1 MTNNQLSNKQV
12 LSIGLMLFALF
23 LGAGN
28 IIFPPFLG
36 QQAGTNIWIA
46 VAGFLVTG
54 VGLPLLAVIAIGRAG
69 NLQTLASRVHPTFG
83 ITFTIIIY
91 LAIGPLFGIPRTA
104 SVTYEVGVLPFLS
117 ETASQSFLPLLILSL
132 VFFSITV
139 WLSLNPSKL
148 IHRIGTII
156 TPALLI
162 VLSLLAIKSIISPIG
177 SISSPTEGYVTN
189 SFFNGFIEGYLT
201 MDTIGGLVFG
211 IVIISSLKSLG
222 ITNQTAITKTV
233 GKAGAIAAVGLA
245 LVYLSLTYIGAS
257 SVNEIGILDNGAA
270 VITASTKVL
279 FGSMGSI
286 ILAVAITLACL
297 TTSVGLI
304 TSCAQFFS
312 MQIPALSY
320 KKIVYILAIFST
332 VIANV
337 GLSKL
342 ITISLPIL
350 SFIYPLAIV
359 LILLSFLHRYF
370 RGYSTVYAG
379 GMIATG
385 IISLCDALLS
395 SGFNLGAIGHFV
407 SSLPLSVQGIGW
419 LIPGIIGCLI
429 GYGIAIAFGHE
440 HKFGTDTM
448 AN

>member
-1 MTNNQLSNKQV
+1 MKNELSKNQV
-12 LSIGLMLFALF
+12 LSLGLMLFALF

-54 VGLPLLAVIAIGRAG
+54 VGLPLLAVIAVGRTG

-83 ITFTIIIY
+83 IVFTIIVY

-104 SVTYEVGVLPFLS
+104 TVTYEIGIFPFLS
-117 ETASQSFLPLLILSL
+117 KAAGQSFLPLLILSL
-132 VFFSITV
+132 IFFVLSV

-156 TPALLI
+156 TPVLLI
-162 VLSLLAIKSIISPIG
+162 VLTILAIKSIISPIG
-177 SISSPTEGYVTN
+177 TISSPTEGYMTN

-201 MDTIGGLVFG
+201 LDTIGGLAFG
-211 IVIISSLKSLG
+211 IVVISALKNLG
-222 ITNQTAITKTV
+222 VTNQTTITKTV
-233 GKAGAIAAVGLA
+233 GKAGILAAAGLA
-245 LVYLSLTYIGAS
+245 LVYLALTYIGAS
-257 SVNEIGILDNGAA
+257 SVTEIGMLDNGAA
-270 VITASTKVL
+270 VITASTKAL
-279 FGSMGSI
+279 FGSFGTV

-304 TSCAQFFS
+304 TSCAYFFS
-312 MQIPALSY
+312 MHVPALSY
-320 KKIVYILAIFST
+320 KKVVYILAVFST

-342 ITISLPIL
+342 ISISLPIL
-350 SFIYPLAIV
+350 SFIYPIAIV
-359 LILLSFLHRYF
+359 LILLSFLHSYF
-370 RGYSTVYAG
+370 RGYSSVYASG
-379 GMIATG
+379 IIATG
-385 IISLCDALLS
+385 IISLCDALS
-395 SGFNLGAIGHFV
+395 SAGMNLGSIGHLV
-407 SSLPLSVQGIGW
+407 SSLPLSAQGIGW

-429 GYGIAIAFGHE
+429 GYGIAIIFGHE
-440 HKFGTDTM
+440 HNLETNTITE
-448 AN
+448 

>member
-1 MTNNQLSNKQV
+1 MTNNNISTKQV
-12 LSIGLMLFALF
+12 VSVGLMLFALF

-54 VGLPLLAVIAIGRAG
+54 VGLPVLAVIAIGRAE

-83 ITFTIIIY
+83 ILFTIIIY
-91 LAIGPLFGIPRTA
+91 LAIGPFFGIPRTA
-104 SVTYEVGVLPFLS
+104 TVTYEVGVLPFLS
-117 ETASQSFLPLLILSL
+117 ESMGQSFMPLFILSII
-132 VFFSITV
+132 FFAVSV
-139 WLSLNPSKL
+139 WLSLNPTKL
-148 IHRIGTII
+148 VHRIGTII
-156 TPALLI
+156 TPVLLI
-162 VLSLLAIKSIISPIG
+162 ILSILAIKSIINPIG
-177 SISSPTEGYVTN
+177 SISDPTEAYVTN

-211 IVIISSLKSLG
+211 IVVISAIKDLG
-222 ITNQTAITKTV
+222 VTNKKAITKIV
-233 GKAGAIAAVGLA
+233 GKAGIIAAIGLA

-257 SVNEIGILDNGAA
+257 SVGEIGILDNGAA

-279 FGSMGSI
+279 FGNLGSI
-286 ILAVAITLACL
+286 ILAVAITLACI

-312 MQIPALSY
+312 MQVPALSY
-320 KKIVYILAIFST
+320 KKIVYILAVFST
-332 VIANV
+332 IIANI

-342 ITISLPIL
+342 ISISLPIL

-359 LILLSFLHRYF
+359 LILLSFLHPYF
-370 RGYSTVYAG
+370 KGYSTVYVG

-385 IISLCDALLS
+385 LISLCDALIAAGYS
-395 SGFNLGAIGHFV
+395 LGGIGTFV
-407 SSLPLSVQGIGW
+407 TSLPLSAQGIGW
-419 LIPGIIGCLI
+419 FIPGIIGCLI
-429 GYGIAIAFGHE
+429 GYGFTLLFGA
-440 HKFGTDTM
+440 KSDTETNIK